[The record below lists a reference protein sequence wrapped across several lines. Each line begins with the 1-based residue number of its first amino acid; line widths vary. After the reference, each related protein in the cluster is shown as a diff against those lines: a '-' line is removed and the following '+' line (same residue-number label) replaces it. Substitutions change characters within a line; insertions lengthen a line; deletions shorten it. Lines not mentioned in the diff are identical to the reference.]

1 MGTEI
6 DQIGDIIVSIDGQPM
21 KNSGDL
27 QRVLKNKQAGQSVQ
41 VQLLRQDRQM
51 NLSVRLTERP
61 PEAR

>member
-6 DQIGDIIVSIDGQPM
+6 DQIGDIIVAIDGQPM

-27 QRVLKNKQAGQSVQ
+27 QRVLKNKQAGQTVQ
-41 VQLLRQDRQM
+41 VKLLRQDRQM
-51 NLSVRLTERP
+51 SIAVRLTERP